1 MPPSQYIVQFDRGD
15 MQSMCIAQE
24 LGAKRSEIIEF
35 SRMQCTPSSSLGNRR
50 MLQLKTHINNR
61 EQYPKPMYI
70 ITAIVQKISLL
81 YTHVV

>member
-35 SRMQCTPSSSLGNRR
+35 SRMQCMQVCARQAPRSATEGCYN
-50 MLQLKTHINNR
+50 LKHT
-61 EQYPKPMYI
+61 
-70 ITAIVQKISLL
+70 
-81 YTHVV
+81 